1 MHQLTVDV
9 PVLLDAQKSGAR
21 VVDVRTPSEF
31 ASGHIPG
38 AVNIPLFSDD
48 ERAEVGT
55 LYHRQ
60 GRVPAIRRGLQLV
73 RRNLKPL
80 TDRVA
85 TLLGPP
91 EPDGALV
98 MHCWRGG
105 MRSHSMAWLV
115 RSLGYDVRT
124 LAGGYKAWRRWV
136 HSNFERP
143 WPLVVLSG
151 LTGCGKTRL
160 LYRLA
165 ELGEAV
171 VDLEGLANHRGSA
184 FGGVGKGA
192 QPTVEQFENELAL
205 ALVSHRGAARIWVE
219 DESHSIGKVVLP
231 HAFHLQLRAAPA
243 VFLEVPVEVRRQL
256 IVQEYGGHSRE
267 ELTACI
273 HKIAKRLGGQNVIA
287 AGNAL
292 LNGDMLT
299 CTNILLDYYDR
310 TYRNAMTSPSRQVRG
325 HTVPLST
332 DRPDCLQT
340 AREVIALADRLAP
353 FVGANAISDCGSRS
367 PTDRLPECRLD
378 K

>member
-1 MHQLTVDV
+1 MQSLSIDV
-9 PVLLDAQKSGAR
+9 ATLLASRASGAR

-31 ASGHIPG
+31 AAGHIPG
-38 AVNIPLFSDD
+38 AVNIPLFSDE

-60 GRVPAIRRGLQLV
+60 GRVMAIRRGLQLV
-73 RRNLKPL
+73 RRNLPVIIEKIGAALGSPE
-80 TDRVA
+80 TAQA
-85 TLLGPP
+85 T
-91 EPDGALV
+91 V

-115 RSLGYDVRT
+115 RSVGYDVRT

-136 HSNFERP
+136 HSQFEQP

-160 LYRLA
+160 LYCLA

-184 FGGVGKGA
+184 FGGIGKGA

-205 ALVSHRGAARIWVE
+205 ALASQGAAGRIWVE
-219 DESHSIGKVVLP
+219 DESHNIGKVVLP
-231 HAFHLQLRAAPA
+231 HAFHQQLRAAPA
-243 VFLEVPVEVRRQL
+243 VFLEVPVEVRRRL
-256 IVQEYGGHSRE
+256 IVQEYGGYSRE
-267 ELTACI
+267 ALTACI

-287 AGNAL
+287 AENAL
-292 LNGDMLT
+292 QNDDLVT

-310 TYRNAMTSPSRQVRG
+310 TYRNAMASPSRQVRRR
-325 HTVPLST
+325 TVTLKT
-332 DRPDCLQT
+332 ERPDSSET
-340 AREVIALADRLAP
+340 AREVITLADRLLAR
-353 FVGANAISDCGSRS
+353 AESDVIVR
-367 PTDRLPECRLD
+367 
-378 K
+378 